1 MCKIQASFAHRHN
14 LHLVFTIAE
23 RRDLYPM
30 YSHTRALIHELTQLI
45 LVAIGAGT
53 KGPVAGWLSKRLD
66 RGWGEGSSPA
76 EVSALV
82 LWLCPPPS
90 PSALQSWAPRCYLW
104 GGGHPRVC
112 WAEPGEA
119 GREQGAE
126 VRLQWVLAEGGEEGW
141 PTVRWGAACAPAWLW
156 GRGGIYFWWVVVF
169 FWCFIK
175 NGKKSEL

>member
-1 MCKIQASFAHRHN
+1 
-14 LHLVFTIAE
+14 
-23 RRDLYPM
+23 M
-30 YSHTRALIHELTQLI
+30 YSHTRALIHKLTQLI

-82 LWLCPPPS
+82 LWLCAPPS

-126 VRLQWVLAEGGEEGW
+126 VRLQWVLAGAGGGA
-141 PTVRWGAACAPAWLW
+141 VRWGAACAPASLW